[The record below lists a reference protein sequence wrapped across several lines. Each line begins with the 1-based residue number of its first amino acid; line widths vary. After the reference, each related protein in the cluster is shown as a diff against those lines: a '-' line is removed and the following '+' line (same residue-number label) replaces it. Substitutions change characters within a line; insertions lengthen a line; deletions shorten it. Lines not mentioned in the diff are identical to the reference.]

1 MQKTEKLKYNY
12 VKDGWSGTDG
22 GNKAD
27 RELLIFL
34 VLCVVL
40 LCAFTLCDVHFD
52 FRIKTMPSSSL
63 P

>member
-1 MQKTEKLKYNY
+1 MQKTVKLKYNY
-12 VKDGWSGTDG
+12 VKGGLVGADG
-22 GNKAD
+22 GNTAE

-40 LCAFTLCDVHFD
+40 LCAFTLCDVRYD
-52 FRIKTMPSSSL
+52 FRIKTRPGSSL

>member
-1 MQKTEKLKYNY
+1 MQKSVNLKYNY
-12 VKDGWSGTDG
+12 EKDGLSGADG

-40 LCAFTLCDVHFD
+40 LCAFTFCDVRYD
-52 FRIKTMPSSSL
+52 FRIKTMRGSSL
-63 P
+63 L